1 MTRGHGCMRGIV
13 GLGVLCLAVG
23 AGQGSGPV
31 HAESANTRPTLDPS
45 LGSRR
50 PVSARAIELASK
62 GRIAVHVYTEP
73 RRALGPVIAREPS
86 VSVVRSAL
94 VGGHAFHA
102 LETTVDGAR
111 RIASLPGVVWVEQA
125 PEITPRNDTLR
136 RIVQDGSVPE
146 PGESVLGGPFD
157 SAGLTG
163 AGQIAGLID
172 DPLDWDHCAFD
183 DSNAI
188 GPAHRKIEAYNAPIG
203 AVSAHGTHVAGTLAG
218 DSDEHAD
225 LYGVAR
231 GARLVFSTIPAF
243 DETTLLEQLELHAAQ
258 GARVHSN
265 SWGDEQSSAYGGLAR
280 AIDAF
285 SWQHDENLVVIA
297 AANQTVLK
305 TPENAKN
312 ALAVSA
318 SLDASFMDRFC
329 VGPTGPTA
337 DGRRKP
343 ELVAPGCS
351 IFSAYPFGGGCGT
364 VFSSGT
370 SMATPAVAGAALVA
384 RQYFTEGWYPAGEP
398 TPANAFTPTGALL
411 KAVLIAGAADLTQ
424 EPGWPGDREGWGR
437 VMLAGSLPLG
447 MSTPRRLIVE
457 QRWNNQDDPT
467 GEAIEQGEHQAL
479 RFRVE
484 DASVPVRIVLS
495 WHDAPGDFG
504 AADPVVNDLDLVVLG
519 PSGSAYMGNDL
530 ADGGSVPHAIVGGG
544 DDSTGDGPR
553 DTQNNTEVVAL
564 PIPAPGDYAVR
575 IEGTGIAVGSQGFGL
590 AIVGGVVP
598 LVEAPCST
606 ADQAPP
612 FGTLDLADIGAFI
625 NAFSERLSAGDL
637 NNDGLFDLADLGLFV
652 GAFSAGCP

>member
-1 MTRGHGCMRGIV
+1 MMLGHGCLRGIV
-13 GLGVLCLAVG
+13 GLGALCLVVG
-23 AGQGSGPV
+23 AGQGSGPAN
-31 HAESANTRPTLDPS
+31 AEQAHTRPTLDPS

-94 VGGHAFHA
+94 VGGHAFYA

-111 RIASLPGVVWVEQA
+111 KIASLPGVVWVEQA

-183 DSNAI
+183 DNHAI
-188 GPAHRKIEAYNAPIG
+188 GPTHRKIEAYNAPIG

-297 AANQTVLK
+297 AANQTALK

-398 TPANAFTPTGALL
+398 TPANAFTPSGALL

-437 VMLAGSLPLG
+437 VMLTGSLPLG
-447 MSTPRRLIVE
+447 MSAPHRLIVE
-457 QRWNNQDDPT
+457 QRWNNGAGAIDQDDT
-467 GEAIEQGEHQAL
+467 RIV

-484 DASVPVRIVLS
+484 DTSRPVRVVLS
-495 WHDAPGDFG
+495 WHDAPGAFG
-504 AADPVVNDLDLVVLG
+504 SADPVVNDLDLTVVG
-519 PSGSAYMGNDL
+519 PDGTEFAGNDI
-530 ADGGSVPHAIVGGG
+530 AGGASVPHVPGTA
-544 DDSTGDGPR
+544 PA
-553 DTQNNTEVVAL
+553 DTRNNTEVVAL
-564 PIPAPGDYAVR
+564 PTPTPGDYTVR
-575 IEGTGIAVGSQGFGL
+575 VVGSQIAVGSQGFGL
-590 AIVGGVVP
+590 AIVGGVAP
-598 LVEAPCST
+598 LVASPCSP
-606 ADQAPP
+606 ADFAEPL
-612 FGTLDLADIGAFI
+612 GLLDLADINAFVSAFVARTDAADLNDDGVYDLSDLGAFV
-625 NAFSERLSAGDL
+625 AG
-637 NNDGLFDLADLGLFV
+637 
-652 GAFSAGCP
+652 FSAGCP